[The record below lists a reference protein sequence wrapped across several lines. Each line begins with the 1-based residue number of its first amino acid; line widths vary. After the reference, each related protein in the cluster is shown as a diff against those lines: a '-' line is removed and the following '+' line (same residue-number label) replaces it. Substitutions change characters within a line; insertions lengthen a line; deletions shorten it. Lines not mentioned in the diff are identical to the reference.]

1 MCPQCGSA
9 DQVHSIEE
17 WAAMAQAN
25 RGFQWQPGAP
35 MPGYSAQPNPQPGYG
50 PAPQPGYAPAPPPGP
65 APQSGFPDP
74 SHQQSGFPDPSQY
87 QQSGFPDP
95 SHYQQPGTPGGS
107 PQPPPGPADPQ
118 PTYQAGPRQP
128 AAGSR
133 PPPSSQQPGYQGGPP
148 PAQPPG
154 YQAGPQPDVLAG
166 PESWQSQPPRRSRS
180 WDSGSAADTF
190 EDAIGEAV
198 LGAATKAIG
207 RVIGRKMR
215 QAYNERIVP
224 AMAARQESVLNERM
238 AIAERHPDL
247 RACLRDQVVFLVGG
261 TRVLPLARHAV
272 RTRRPAP
279 APAARLTGSAL
290 LHHRGPLPTGGN
302 GPRYRSWKE
311 RDHGRGTRWWPRLR
325 AGCAPGLAPSQSGSG
340 RARAGGAELAEAPR
354 VSVRRSRPSAAG
366 RRPGRPR

>member
-50 PAPQPGYAPAPPPGP
+50 PAPQPGYAQAPPPGP

-74 SHQQSGFPDPSQY
+74 SQYQQSAFPDPSQY

-95 SHYQQPGTPGGS
+95 SHYQQ
-107 PQPPPGPADPQ
+107 
-118 PTYQAGPRQP
+118 
-128 AAGSR
+128 
-133 PPPSSQQPGYQGGPP
+133 
-148 PAQPPG
+148 PG

-190 EDAIGEAV
+190 EEAMGEAV

-215 QAYNERIVP
+215 QAYNERIAP
-224 AMAARQESVLNERM
+224 AMAARQEAVLNERV
-238 AIAERHPDL
+238 AIAQRHPDL
-247 RACLRDQVVFLVGG
+247 RACLNDQVVFLVGG
-261 TRVLPLARHAV
+261 TRVLPLASAMQV
-272 RTRRPAP
+272 RTVEQ
-279 APAARLTGSAL
+279 SDAL
-290 LHHRGPLPTGGN
+290 VAQLRG
-302 GPRYRSWKE
+302 
-311 RDHGRGTRWWPRLR
+311 
-325 AGCAPGLAPSQSGSG
+325 
-340 RARAGGAELAEAPR
+340 
-354 VSVRRSRPSAAG
+354 
-366 RRPGRPR
+366 